1 MITLMFTLAALI
13 ASASERV
20 TATMRANALTVKRM
34 GGRILILVGA
44 WFLMLAAF
52 SSFFAKLFPV

>member
-1 MITLMFTLAALI
+1 MVTLIFTLAAII

-20 TATMRANALTVKRM
+20 ASSMRANAPTVKRM

-44 WFLMLAAF
+44 WFLVLAVFAG
-52 SSFFAKLFPV
+52 FFAKLFPV